1 MVNYGEQRED
11 FTLQPVSARAIPVY
25 RGEVLRIIQVDGGQ
39 CVDLNAFNLHDY
51 KEYLG
56 VSNTRSYGGIRPK
69 KGDLV
74 WSVHSRNRVMYTVL
88 EMSDTCVTDLLGGR
102 CKAAIHY
109 GAGFTPARDGI
120 HTNCQDTMAEAIG
133 EYGLTPDDVHDSF
146 NLWMNTEWDS
156 RGQYWS
162 VWNTG
167 QPGDNVDLLAVF
179 DTLAVPTICG
189 SGDTG
194 ITSNFSLKP
203 IRVQV
208 FAASEDTARLAEQYD
223 TQYNQT
229 ARTLDDFRVR
239 TIRADRALQRDPSY
253 VPRFVNF
260 PLTTRRIP
268 VELSA
273 QDYAMLQRVKETGMG
288 STDGEAL
295 RAAFFF
301 WYQRNHRPSPLRGR
315 VL

>member
-1 MVNYGEQRED
+1 MTTYGEKRED
-11 FTLQPVSARAIPVY
+11 FVIEPVSARALPVY
-25 RGEVLRIIQVDGGQ
+25 KGEVIRIIQVGGEQ
-39 CVDLNAFNLHDY
+39 CVDFNAFNLHDY

-74 WSVHSRNRVMYTVL
+74 WSVHSRNRVMYAIL

-109 GAGFTPARDGI
+109 GVGFTPDRHGI

-156 RGQYWS
+156 RGTYWS

-167 QPGDNVDLLAVF
+167 RPGDYVDLLAVF

-189 SGDTG
+189 SGDVG
-194 ITSNFSLKP
+194 LTSNFSFKP
-203 IRVQV
+203 IQVQV
-208 FAASEDTARLAEQYD
+208 FAPSAETAKLADSFDQR
-223 TQYNQT
+223 YNQT
-229 ARTLDDFRVR
+229 ARTLDDFRVKAIR
-239 TIRADRALQRDPSY
+239 TDRALERDPSY
-253 VPRFVNF
+253 VPKFVNY
-260 PLTTRRIP
+260 PLTFRKIP

-273 QDYAMLQRVKETGMG
+273 DEYAMLQQVREAGMG
-288 STDGEAL
+288 NTDAEAL

-301 WYQRNHRPSPLRGR
+301 WYQKNLRPTALRGK